1 MRLICFSFMYR
12 IRSSPCRALLWFHS
26 PPHTYG
32 SHSETC
38 ILSYQWFAQC
48 LCVFEIFLK
57 LYEQNKQIFLKI
69 QFTLISNNTYIKH
82 VKKNQNGYNKW
93 IPHPQLPPKNK
104 KIPIFFI
111 EICPWH
117 FISSCIDVHFRSNKI
132 VSVRDGAYSLF
143 DNSKAVD
150 GFSPTSMFKVCR
162 LSVDI
167 LRFTKLLIICKFTKL
182 WLDLCNLN
190 KLS

>member
-1 MRLICFSFMYR
+1 MRLICFSFVYR
-12 IRSSPCRALLWFHS
+12 IQSSPCRALPSFHS

-38 ILSYQWFAQC
+38 ILSYPCFAQC

-57 LYEQNKQIFLKI
+57 CMNKISKF
-69 QFTLISNNTYIKH
+69 FCWSTSCLISYNSDIKKTIM
-82 VKKNQNGYNKW
+82 VMINEFSPSSQKM
-93 IPHPQLPPKNK
+93 
-104 KIPIFFI
+104 IPIFFKG
-111 EICPWH
+111 ICPWH

-150 GFSPTSMFKVCR
+150 GFSPTSMFKVCS

-167 LRFTKLLIICKFTKL
+167 LRFSKLSIICKFTK
-182 WLDLCNLN
+182 
-190 KLS
+190 

>member
-1 MRLICFSFMYR
+1 MFFFYVQNTKQPMQSFTVIPQSTTHVRIAFRNMY
-12 IRSSPCRALLWFHS
+12 PFLCML
-26 PPHTYG
+26 
-32 SHSETC
+32 C
-38 ILSYQWFAQC
+38 IMSV
-48 LCVFEIFLK
+48 CVWNFPER
-57 LYEQNKQIFLKI
+57 YEQNKQIFLKI